1 MLPNLH
7 NKTELK
13 EFRRSLRNNL
23 TPAEAVLWKALKNKQ
38 LGGRKF
44 RRQHSIGNYIVD
56 FYCPAEKLA
65 IELDG
70 QPHFTLQG
78 EQKDRKKTKF
88 LNNLGIRVLH
98 FENKLV
104 WKLPNRVLERI
115 SEEFKKI

>member
-13 EFRRSLRNNL
+13 EYRRSLRNNL

-38 LGGRKF
+38 LEGRKF

-70 QPHFTLQG
+70 QDHYIPKG
-78 EQKDRKKTKF
+78 ERKDQIKTAY
-88 LNNLGIRVLH
+88 LNRLGINVLH
-98 FENKLV
+98 FENKIV
-104 WKLPNRVLERI
+104 WEMPNAILERI
-115 SEEFKKI
+115 SEEFNR